1 MNRLPLKFF
10 RGACRDRA
18 AGKRRIIKVLFRV
31 SLRCRAGAQ
40 DLVKMRHEGDRR
52 DRSCQN
58 IADRLSRQYGE
69 YFVLKELRKDKDQ
82 RDQEDQLTQAGQ
94 EQADLCL
101 AERQKALLAGKLK
114 TKGEDTNHIN
124 AQRPYRI
131 CGQIRIAGKE
141 PGENLRRQQ
150 QDNPADG
157 RERNTDAEL
166 REEGFLYPVVIPGTE
181 VVTDDR
187 LSALADALQRHG
199 DELTDAR
206 DDRHGADCQISAV
219 AGQAGGETD

>member
-1 MNRLPLKFF
+1 MKRLPLKFF

-82 RDQEDQLTQAGQ
+82 RDQEDRVFENQA
-94 EQADLCL
+94 LM
-101 AERQKALLAGKLK
+101 KL
-114 TKGEDTNHIN
+114 
-124 AQRPYRI
+124 
-131 CGQIRIAGKE
+131 
-141 PGENLRRQQ
+141 
-150 QDNPADG
+150 
-157 RERNTDAEL
+157 
-166 REEGFLYPVVIPGTE
+166 PVVRNGK
-181 VVTDDR
+181 
-187 LSALADALQRHG
+187 
-199 DELTDAR
+199 
-206 DDRHGADCQISAV
+206 
-219 AGQAGGETD
+219 QATVGYCPETWATWK